1 MLFGL
6 HFLKIV
12 NLGFLDREVRFGAS
26 SRDGSAFGAY
36 VLGLAFAFGWT
47 PCIGPQLAAI
57 LALAASEETVSQGT
71 ILLGI
76 YALGL
81 GLPFLLV
88 ALCLNRL
95 SGTVIWL
102 KRRMDGIERLTGLFL
117 WTIGLLIITGGFK
130 DFSFWILQN
139 FPVLAVLG

>member
-12 NLGFLDREVRFGAS
+12 KLGFLDQEVRFGAS

-47 PCIGPQLAAI
+47 PCIGPQLAVI
-57 LALAASEETVSQGT
+57 LTLAASEETVSQGT

-102 KRRMDGIERLTGLFL
+102 KRRMDSIERLTGLFL